1 MKCECGGHT
10 LVSSTVQ
17 RPDGVLR
24 RRKCA
29 ACARNFATMEY
40 EVSTPGAGAHNHVRK
55 AKAKTRAKPKTQ
67 AVPKPDAQGLYT
79 KPDAAEIKKQR
90 VELRRKAEDRRM
102 RVPNYFIEE
111 DD

>member
-1 MKCECGGHT
+1 
-10 LVSSTVQ
+10 
-17 RPDGVLR
+17 
-24 RRKCA
+24 
-29 ACARNFATMEY
+29 MEY

-55 AKAKTRAKPKTQ
+55 AKTQ
-67 AVPKPDAQGLYT
+67 VVPKPDVKGLYT
-79 KPDAAEIKKQR
+79 KPDAAEIKKQK